1 MEVLGGACHVLGH
14 HHRPAAI
21 QQRAEQLPYREVEG
35 VGVEHRPHVT
45 GIETEPVLGRREQPD
60 HVLVRQQRALGL
72 AGGAGGVDHVGQV
85 LRGYRNP
92 GIGAAVAGQ
101 SQLIQRQALDGG
113 WNWQHLTQVCLGQ
126 Q

>member
-1 MEVLGGACHVLGH
+1 M
-14 HHRPAAI
+14 
-21 QQRAEQLPYREVEG
+21 
-35 VGVEHRPHVT
+35 EHRPHVT

-85 LRGYRNP
+85 LRGYFDIRV
-92 GIGAAVAGQ
+92 GIAVADQ
-101 SQLIQRQALDGG
+101 SLFIQLQALDSGR
-113 WNWQHLTQVCLGQ
+113 NWQSLTQVCLGQ